1 MPAGNKQ
8 VSAGGACEAFVA
20 DAVNRLPD
28 ASLIQLVGL
37 ADALFVLNQA
47 QDYEVNSGAADLM
60 TLKAPNPGDAF
71 TGGDDGKIIRVTS
84 TTAFAHKITSPVTT
98 LQTGLAGTT
107 SITFPAFAGASVTLK
122 AFNGKW
128 QLIAFNGVLVVA

>member
-1 MPAGNKQ
+1 MPTGPKQ
-8 VSAGGACEAFVA
+8 ISAGGAADSFVA

-28 ASLIQLVGL
+28 ASLILLTGL
-37 ADALFVLNQA
+37 ADALFLLNTA
-47 QDYEVNSGAADLM
+47 QDYEVNSAGADLM
-60 TLKAPNPGDAF
+60 TLKAPNVGDAF
-71 TGGDDGKIIRVTS
+71 SGGDDGKIIRITS

-122 AFNGKW
+122 ANAGKW

>member
-1 MPAGNKQ
+1 MPTGIKQ
-8 VSAGGACEAFVA
+8 VSAGGACDSFVA

-28 ASLIQLVGL
+28 ASLLTLIGL
-37 ADALFVLNQA
+37 ADALFQLNQA
-47 QDYEVNSGAADLM
+47 QDYEITTAAADLM

-71 TGGDDGKIIRVTS
+71 AGGDDGKIIRVTS

-107 SITFPAFAGASVTLK
+107 SITFPAQAGASVTLK

-128 QLIAFNGVLVVA
+128 QLIASNGVLVVA